1 MEINGKTKLTGIIGY
16 PLTYTVSPHLHNA
29 AFDSLDLN
37 MRYVPMVVDPES
49 LSSAVCGL
57 KALGFVGV
65 NVTMPHKE
73 AIVEFLDNLDREAK
87 IIGAVNTVV
96 FRDGTAT
103 GYNTDGRGFI
113 AALSEAGLSPSG
125 SKAVVIGAG
134 GAARAVVA
142 ALAELGCQVSVIN
155 RTVERAQILVEE
167 LKKHFPNSALKVLE
181 FDAKIADKIEEA
193 ELLVNSTPIGMA
205 SSDSES
211 LESEMPIPAESIRPG
226 QFVFDLV
233 YAPLETRLLREA
245 ALRGAKPI
253 GGLKMLVHQAATSF
267 EIWTGLRP
275 PLGVMENAALKAL
288 SGSKGVR

>member
-16 PLTYTVSPHLHNA
+16 PLTYTLSPLIHNA

-37 MRYVPMVVDPES
+37 MRYVPLVVRPES

-73 AIVEFLDNLDREAK
+73 AIVEFLDRLDREAE

-96 FRDGTAT
+96 FRDGTAV
-103 GYNTDGRGFI
+103 GCNTDGRGFI
-113 AALSEAGLSPSG
+113 AALSEAGFTPEG
-125 SKAVVIGAG
+125 SRAVVVGAG

-142 ALAELGCQVSVIN
+142 ALAPLGCQVSVIN
-155 RTVERAQILVEE
+155 RTAERAQTLVAE
-167 LKKHFPNSALKVLE
+167 LKKRFPDSALKVLE
-181 FDAKIADKIEEA
+181 LDAKIADRIEEA
-193 ELLVNSTPIGMA
+193 ELVVNSTPIGMA
-205 SSDSES
+205 SSDGES

-226 QFVFDLV
+226 QYIFDLV
-233 YAPLETRLLREA
+233 YTPLETRLMREA

-253 GGLKMLVHQAATSF
+253 GGLKMLVHQAAASF

-275 PLGVMENAALKAL
+275 SLGVMEDAALKAL
-288 SGSKGVR
+288 RGSEGVG

>member
-29 AFDSLDLN
+29 AFDSLELN
-37 MRYVPMVVDPES
+37 MRYVPMVVGPES
-49 LSSAVCGL
+49 LSLAVCGL

-73 AIVEFLDNLDREAK
+73 AIVEFIDNIDREAE

-96 FRDGTAT
+96 FRDGAAT

-142 ALAELGCQVSVIN
+142 ALAALSCQVSVIN
-155 RTVERAQILVEE
+155 RTVERAQMLVEE
-167 LKKHFPNSALKVLE
+167 LKKHFPNSALKALE

-233 YAPLETRLLREA
+233 YTPLETRLMREA

-253 GGLKMLVHQAATSF
+253 GGLKMLVHQAAASI

-275 PLGVMENAALKAL
+275 PLGVMENAALRAL